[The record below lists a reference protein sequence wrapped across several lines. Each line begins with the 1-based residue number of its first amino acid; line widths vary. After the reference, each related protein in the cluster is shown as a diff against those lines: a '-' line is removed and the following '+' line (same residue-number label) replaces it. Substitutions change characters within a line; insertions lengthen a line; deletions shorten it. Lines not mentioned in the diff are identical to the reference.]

1 MLYNFTQ
8 AVVLLSYSSETL
20 FFHVTGSIWEHA
32 KLSIVGKQQCYLDHA
47 LHGCQLKEIESLLPG
62 TTNINLQG
70 FVFVV
75 PGFLFGFDK
84 YALFR
89 CKSLREASKKE
100 GVLSQA
106 PKRLNWLPFS
116 TRSTSRKNPRSDYNS
131 MATNCDTLL
140 IVNVNG
146 GLCSESHGVAQ
157 GLPFRF
163 RRKRP

>member
-1 MLYNFTQ
+1 MN
-8 AVVLLSYSSETL
+8 SGKETL
-20 FFHVTGSIWEHA
+20 VRQQAGSRFLGGIQLLDEGQQQFYSVHA
-32 KLSIVGKQQCYLDHA
+32 P
-47 LHGCQLKEIESLLPG
+47 HGYWLVSVETFLPG

-89 CKSLREASKKE
+89 CKSLKEASKKE

-116 TRSTSRKNPRSDYNS
+116 TRSTSRRNPRSEHNS